1 MTTAFIG
8 ILDNA
13 GYNYVEVSHNATPDK
28 AYPLLVKNYTN
39 TQSILALLNQ
49 HKSTNKFEP
58 LSNRLLNEQM
68 RYAIKQ
74 FVLNL
79 KQPPKYAYVFNT
91 RINKWYCFDVE
102 NRGFT
107 SFSKLNCY
115 L

>member
-13 GYNYVEVSHNATPDK
+13 GYNYVEINHNTSPSQ
-28 AYPLLVKNYTN
+28 AYPLLVNNYNN
-39 TQSILALLNQ
+39 TQTILALLAQ
-49 HKSTNKFEP
+49 HKPTNKFKP
-58 LSNRLLNEQM
+58 LANRLLNEQM

-74 FVLNL
+74 FVLGLEN
-79 KQPPKYAYVFNT
+79 PPKYAYVFNT
-91 RINKWYCFDVE
+91 RINKWYCFDTT
-102 NRGFT
+102 NKGFT

>member
-13 GYNYVEVSHNATPDK
+13 GYNYVEVSHNADPNN
-28 AYPLLVKNYTN
+28 AYPLLVKNYN
-39 TQSILALLNQ
+39 NVPAILALLNQ
-49 HKSTNKFEP
+49 HKPTNKFKP
-58 LSNRLLNEQM
+58 LANRLLNEQM

-74 FVLNL
+74 FVLGL
-79 KQPPKYAYVFNT
+79 EQTPDYAYVFNT
-91 RINKWYCFDVE
+91 RINKWYCFDTK